1 MKVKEAA
8 GSTGSPANRICLV
21 TSTFPRWAGDSVP
34 HFVLNLAMDLVDH
47 GWQVDVLAPH
57 FDGAATG
64 EVIDGVRVTRFR
76 YLWPASL
83 ETLAY
88 GDGGAIHALRRKP
101 WNIIK
106 LPFFLAAQVISLYR
120 LVKRHRI
127 DVINSHWLLPQGL
140 SCAVVSRLT
149 GVPHVA
155 TVHGGDVLGL
165 KSAPFVAIKRWVLG
179 RAAACTTNS
188 SITEAAV
195 RAIAPIELRI
205 ERIPPGAI
213 VMPSASEES
222 NRDIRTRFAPR
233 DEKLLLFVGR
243 LIPQKGCSD
252 LLTAM
257 KSIVR
262 IHAEVRL
269 VIAGDGPEM
278 GTLKDQSTAL
288 GIADQVEFTGWMNS
302 DELHQLYQAADLFIA
317 APTRGAGG
325 EVEAFG
331 LVFVEAS
338 LAGLPIV
345 ATRSGGIVD
354 IVLEGETGLLVDEDE
369 PEQLAAAIQS
379 LLADPGRARQLGAAG
394 RMRAEE
400 LFTRERAADDFSAL
414 SADLATRRSQ

>member
-1 MKVKEAA
+1 
-8 GSTGSPANRICLV
+8 
-21 TSTFPRWAGDSVP
+21 
-34 HFVLNLAMDLVDH
+34 
-47 GWQVDVLAPH
+47 
-57 FDGAATG
+57 
-64 EVIDGVRVTRFR
+64 
-76 YLWPASL
+76 
-83 ETLAY
+83 
-88 GDGGAIHALRRKP
+88 
-101 WNIIK
+101 
-106 LPFFLAAQVISLYR
+106 
-120 LVKRHRI
+120 
-127 DVINSHWLLPQGL
+127 
-140 SCAVVSRLT
+140 
-149 GVPHVA
+149 
-155 TVHGGDVLGL
+155 
-165 KSAPFVAIKRWVLG
+165 
-179 RAAACTTNS
+179 
-188 SITEAAV
+188 
-195 RAIAPIELRI
+195 
-205 ERIPPGAI
+205 
-213 VMPSASEES
+213 
-222 NRDIRTRFAPR
+222 
-233 DEKLLLFVGR
+233 
-243 LIPQKGCSD
+243 
-252 LLTAM
+252 M